1 MTGAA
6 GNFKNWA
13 PQSDWLTVLETL
25 QKPASDCSK
34 ILSNRTMSLTTS
46 QTLLQL
52 IKPSVLVTTVGSGPF
67 GERTPESHIYT
78 LGGSLPESLRSFST
92 AAPTS
97 LPQRNDIDIGSGG
110 LAFTISNVM
119 SAEQCDALAAISESV
134 GYSRFAPA
142 ITTPPGMR
150 QNSAAHWI
158 SSDQH
163 ASEFLDPMYDRL
175 AHLLPPLVSGGK
187 VHNRLSRRMAHYKYD
202 AGDVF
207 NPHTDG
213 EWPGQYIHYEEE
225 ETDGF
230 SDFEALRRPAGISEW
245 PGVVSKLS
253 MLLYLN
259 DLEADGV
266 ASGLNPLVVHV
277 GHLCAREASASV
289 TRA

>member
-1 MTGAA
+1 
-6 GNFKNWA
+6 
-13 PQSDWLTVLETL
+13 
-25 QKPASDCSK
+25 
-34 ILSNRTMSLTTS
+34 MSLTTSS

-52 IKPSVLVTTVGSGPF
+52 IKPSVLLTTVGSGPF

-78 LGGSLPESLRSFST
+78 LSGSLPESLRCFST
-92 AAPTS
+92 AAPTTP
-97 LPQRNDIDIGSGG
+97 PQINDIDIGSGG

-150 QNSAAHWI
+150 LNSAAHWI
-158 SSDQH
+158 PSDQH

-213 EWPGQYIHYEEE
+213 EWPGQCVHYEEE
-225 ETDGF
+225 EKDDS
-230 SDFEALRRPAGISEW
+230 SDFVPSRRPAGISEW

-259 DLEADGV
+259 DAAADGV
-266 ASGLNPLVVHV
+266 QGGATRLFHISKDGRYVDVAPKKGTALFFRHGFGDDSVVHMGTEV
-277 GHLCAREASASV
+277 SGDVPKYIVRLNVLYSA
-289 TRA
+289 